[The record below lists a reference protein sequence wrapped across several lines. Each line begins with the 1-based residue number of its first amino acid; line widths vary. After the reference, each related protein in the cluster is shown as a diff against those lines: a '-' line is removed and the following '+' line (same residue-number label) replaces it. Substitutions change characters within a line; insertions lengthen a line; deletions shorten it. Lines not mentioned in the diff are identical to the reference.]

1 MKKLLIVILII
12 LSVFGLSACQ
22 KNVEFDIQPTTFGDK
37 NFGKDAFLLLE
48 NLSSQKADGF
58 ADRTAG
64 KGGDKKM
71 ALQLA
76 KSLQT
81 FYKFTSDKN
90 HKDLTDENGVPY
102 VGVDAFDYQLT
113 NGGGKTYNVV
123 YTCKAVG
130 ESKGRILLMAQYD
143 NLYAHNATEN
153 SIYKTDGAYESG
165 ASVAALMTIAR
176 YFSENKI
183 QLQYDIDFAFL
194 GGGSYGWLGAQEYL
208 LSFSAEERE
217 KIALAVNLSSVAGG
231 DNLYAYGRD
240 KKTDYADYFYQV
252 GEKNSLGLKAV
263 PHDKR
268 ITQGQIVEE
277 QKTTYFHAGM
287 LGNHMCFANNLIPT
301 LNIMSANWED
311 NSLPSIVEKKGMNN
325 VYQTTQ
331 DTFEQMIERS
341 GGREKVE
348 ESLDKVVKLALGALS
363 NENAKALDMALST
376 ARKQEVNTLA
386 QGAST
391 NLALTIVAKALAIV
405 AIFVTLGVARKFVN
419 KNAKSYTPIIGN
431 HIDGEPKENK
441 PIDVFGWDNNGN
453 GGSGNNGDDK
463 GGQPKI
469 GDGNNGDDNTKD
481 GGGDVFEGF

>member
-1 MKKLLIVILII
+1 
-12 LSVFGLSACQ
+12 
-22 KNVEFDIQPTTFGDK
+22 
-37 NFGKDAFLLLE
+37 
-48 NLSSQKADGF
+48 
-58 ADRTAG
+58 
-64 KGGDKKM
+64 
-71 ALQLA
+71 
-76 KSLQT
+76 
-81 FYKFTSDKN
+81 
-90 HKDLTDENGVPY
+90 
-102 VGVDAFDYQLT
+102 
-113 NGGGKTYNVV
+113 
-123 YTCKAVG
+123 
-130 ESKGRILLMAQYD
+130 
-143 NLYAHNATEN
+143 
-153 SIYKTDGAYESG
+153 YESG

-268 ITQGQIVEE
+268 ITQGQIVED